1 MCFLFILASFSV
13 TGGGTGL
20 GAAVCELYAQ
30 EGMNLAIGYSR
41 SSTDAEG
48 LAKRLSET
56 YGIKAYTVQ
65 ADFSKTGVA
74 EKSVDEAYELLGGLD
89 VLVNNA
95 GMTKFCAFDDLNGL
109 QEEDWDNIL
118 SVNTRAV
125 FFTSRSALKYFVK
138 NKDGGSII
146 NTTSGKL
153 PNSMKGGKKNGHIT
167 ESS

>member
-1 MCFLFILASFSV
+1 VLLTYVSFSV

-41 SSTDAEG
+41 SSTDAEN
-48 LAKRLSET
+48 LAKTLSEK

-65 ADFSKTGVA
+65 ADYSKTGVA

-95 GMTKFCAFDDLNGL
+95 GMTKFCAFDNLDGL
-109 QEEDWDNIL
+109 QEEDWDNIM
-118 SVNTRAV
+118 SVNTRSV
-125 FFTSRSALKYFVK
+125 YFTSRAALKYFVK

-146 NTTSGKL
+146 NTTSGNVL
-153 PNSMKGGKKNGHIT
+153 NS
-167 ESS
+167 S